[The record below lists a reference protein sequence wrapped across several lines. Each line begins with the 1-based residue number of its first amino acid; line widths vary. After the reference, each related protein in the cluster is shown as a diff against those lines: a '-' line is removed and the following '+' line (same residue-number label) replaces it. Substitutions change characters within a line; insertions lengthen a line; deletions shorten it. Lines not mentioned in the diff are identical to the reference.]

1 MKLSLKGKVLI
12 PCLILILIGTLSTA
26 LVSLFNSQKM
36 MNRTLTEQLN
46 QNAGSTLDFIE
57 SWVYNRN
64 QDIMLWSGDSSIVQ
78 GVSMSGNSGDTGS
91 ALFIRE
97 MHDNLVRYNKANP
110 YYEEIGIAHSS
121 GMLLTTSRQEKLDSD
136 LSTGINIASQDYFKQ
151 TMKGQMVITGI
162 RKSEKSG
169 KPVFIIASPVKD
181 FSGTAVGMLYG
192 IVDLPFFTKKF
203 VEPIKIGNEGFVY
216 IANKKGLI
224 ISHPD
229 QARIMTLNI
238 ADSTDYGREILNQK
252 NGLISAK
259 SNGREMMLAFRS
271 SKRLGWTIVAEASVS
286 ELMRPVRV
294 LFRINM
300 IITLLIL
307 VVSGIIIYLIAAK
320 ISAPIQGIT
329 ASLGLV
335 GDQVSSASSQVSRS
349 SQGLAQ
355 GASDQASSIQE
366 TSASLEELASMAS
379 GNADNAQEASNL
391 SIQTS
396 DTANTGAESMQK
408 LMDAMTG
415 INESSREVAKVAK
428 GIEEIAFQTNLL
440 ALNAAVEAAR
450 AGEAGAGFAVV
461 AEEVRNLAQKSSE
474 QAQVTSRLIMESHNR
489 TEDGTRQAQEAN
501 ESLQAILTSVEKV
514 TNLVR
519 EISAASKEQAQ
530 GIEQINAAVLRM
542 DQVVQ
547 QNSASSEESASA
559 SQQLS
564 AQAYKMKAL
573 VKELDKLVLGKKE
586 NASESSGPD
595 SEKPVRSPGIK
606 HAPLPAAEP
615 TKPATPMKPEE
626 IIPFDDDD
634 EIKSF

>member
-595 SEKPVRSPGIK
+595 SGKPVRSPGIK
-606 HAPLPAAEP
+606 HTPLPAAEP

>member
-1 MKLSLKGKVLI
+1 MNLSLKGKVLI
-12 PCLILILIGTLSTA
+12 PCLILILTGTLSTA

-36 MNRTLTEQLN
+36 MKKTITEQLN
-46 QNAGSTLDFIE
+46 QNAGSTLEFIE

-78 GVSMSGNSGDTGS
+78 GVGMSGGNGDTGS
-91 ALFIRE
+91 ALFIKE
-97 MHDNLVRYNKANP
+97 MNDNLIRYNKANP

-121 GMLLTTSRQEKLDSD
+121 GSLLTTSRQETLGSD
-136 LSTGINIASQDYFKQ
+136 LSTGTNISSQDYFKQ
-151 TMKGQMVITGI
+151 AMEGRMVITGI
-162 RKSEKSG
+162 RKSEKTG
-169 KPVFIIASPVKD
+169 KPVFMIASPVKD
-181 FSGTAVGMLYG
+181 FSGAVVGMLYG

-216 IANKKGLI
+216 ILNKEGLV

-238 ADSTDYGREILNQK
+238 ADSTEYGKTLLSQK
-252 NGLISAK
+252 KGLITAESD
-259 SNGREMMLAFRS
+259 GREMLLAFRS
-271 SKRLGWTIVAEASVS
+271 SEKLGWTIVAQASVS

-300 IITLLIL
+300 LITLFIL
-307 VVSGIIIYLIAAK
+307 VVAGIIIYLIASK
-320 ISAPIQGIT
+320 ISAPIQDIT
-329 ASLGLV
+329 ASLGRV
-335 GDQVSSASSQVSRS
+335 GDQVLGASSQVSRS
-349 SQGLAQ
+349 SQDLAQ
-355 GASDQASSIQE
+355 GASDQASSIEE
-366 TSASLEELASMAS
+366 TSASLEQLASMAG

-391 SIQTS
+391 STQTS
-396 DTANTGAESMQK
+396 TAANTGAESMQK
-408 LMDAMTG
+408 LMDAMNG
-415 INESSREVAKVAK
+415 INKSSQEVAKVAK

-474 QAQVTSRLIMESHNR
+474 QAQITSRLITESGSR
-489 TEDGTRQAQEAN
+489 TEEGTRQAREAN
-501 ESLQAILTSVEKV
+501 DALQAILTSVDKV

-530 GIEQINAAVLRM
+530 GIEQINTAVLRM

-564 AQAYKMKAL
+564 AQAYQMKAL
-573 VKELDKLVLGKKE
+573 VEKLDKQVLGKGG
-586 NASESSGPD
+586 ASAKSSPAVQRK
-595 SEKPVRSPGIK
+595 S
-606 HAPLPAAEP
+606 APRPETGHTFLPSAAPPE
-615 TKPATPMKPEE
+615 AAQLKPEE
-626 IIPFDDDD
+626 MIPFDDDD
-634 EIKSF
+634 DNLKDF

>member
-300 IITLLIL
+300 IITQLIL